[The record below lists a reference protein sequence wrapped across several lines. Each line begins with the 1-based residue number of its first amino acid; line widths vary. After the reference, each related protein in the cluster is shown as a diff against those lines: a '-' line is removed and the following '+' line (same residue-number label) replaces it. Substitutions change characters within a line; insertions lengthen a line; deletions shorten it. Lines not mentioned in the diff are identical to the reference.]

1 MKKTHITFKCNL
13 DSRAVTKYLSIMQE
27 VGLVEKS
34 TEDSSFY
41 VITQKGIKYRNHFN
55 SFVNMMEEDLSK
67 ISDQN
72 IKSKEFLENIKI
84 RIRS

>member
-1 MKKTHITFKCNL
+1 
-13 DSRAVTKYLSIMQE
+13 MQE

-34 TEDSSFY
+34 AEDSSFY
-41 VITQKGIKYRNHFN
+41 MITQKGIKYRNHFN

-67 ISDQN
+67 ISTEN
-72 IKSKEFLENIKI
+72 IQSKEFLKNIKI